1 MADFATRYRN
11 ARDAYRRARNGD
23 ATAEDEALI
32 ARLEADVAAA
42 RTPKG
47 LSGGSY
53 SIALPFVSRVFRRFP
68 NGFEERLQVAGGAIW
83 GSGGSYPA

>member
-42 RTPKG
+42 RTPKACA
-47 LSGGSY
+47 SVWD
-53 SIALPFVSRVFRRFP
+53 LPVARACYEGDRK
-68 NGFEERLQVAGGAIW
+68 GCAER
-83 GSGGSYPA
+83 